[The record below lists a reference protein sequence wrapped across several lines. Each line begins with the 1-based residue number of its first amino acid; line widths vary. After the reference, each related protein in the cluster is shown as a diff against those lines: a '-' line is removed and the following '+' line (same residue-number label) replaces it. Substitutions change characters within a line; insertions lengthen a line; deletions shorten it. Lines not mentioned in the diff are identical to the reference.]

1 MKLIK
6 LFAVFV
12 VASFILASCATT
24 KVTSQ
29 AKTPNSIDTDSS
41 VSIQEAK

>member
-6 LFAVFV
+6 LFVVCV
-12 VASFILASCATT
+12 VASFVLASCAAT

-29 AKTPNSIDTDSS
+29 AKTPNSIDTDSA